1 MICWCGSGPRAALS
15 VAYGTGLRLSEVSML
30 KVSDINSE
38 RMLLRTERGG
48 YRNAMPPEGLL
59 LLLRA

>member
-1 MICWCGSGPRAALS
+1 
-15 VAYGTGLRLSEVSML
+15 LRLSEVSML